1 MKPTELIIALMT
13 LPSCL
18 FAQDQTTA
26 LQIVIENQM
35 QAFEARDLSRAFSY
49 ASPTIQQLFK
59 EPKNFGKMVENG
71 YPMVWNNTKIDFLKA
86 YRSGPMVVQRVIVT
100 DKNGY
105 SNLLDYYM
113 VPTSEGWRI
122 DGVSLV
128 PASDL
133 SA

>member
-26 LQIVIENQM
+26 LQVVIENQM

-59 EPKNFGKMVENG
+59 EPKNFGKMVENA

-86 YRSGPMVVQRVIVT
+86 HRSGPMVVQRVMIT
-100 DKNGY
+100 DMNGY
-105 SNLLDYYM
+105 SHLLDYYM

-128 PASDL
+128 PANDL
-133 SA
+133 SV